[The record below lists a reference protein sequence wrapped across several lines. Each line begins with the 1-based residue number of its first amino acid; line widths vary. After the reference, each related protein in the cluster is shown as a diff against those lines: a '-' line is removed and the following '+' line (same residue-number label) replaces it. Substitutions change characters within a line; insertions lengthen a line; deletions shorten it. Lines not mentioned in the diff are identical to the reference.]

1 MVAIAVFLTGCAQLP
16 RSGAIGV
23 GPNVQIE
30 STDDYLYYSP
40 SLPSPGDSQQQIVTG
55 FLSAGN
61 GPQNDYEVARS
72 YLANNFK
79 SEWSASDEVLVQ
91 QGATVFDLID
101 ESNARVELQV
111 SATIDANGI
120 DNLAPFSFFNVVS
133 EDPPHIMFS
142 TVRTGNKNKDT
153 LNNILANQQFVVNL
167 VTEDVVEQMNTT
179 SQPVAAD
186 VNEFELANVTPI
198 ESIYIKPKR
207 VKESLVQFECE
218 MVHHYFIE
226 KHQNGGACII
236 IGKIITMHID
246 DSILMENHKIDLEK
260 YKPVA
265 RLAGSNYSKLG
276 EIFSIKR

>member
-1 MVAIAVFLTGCAQLP
+1 MQFDIQNTESSALYKLLTGTVIP
-16 RSGAIGV
+16 RPIAWV
-23 GPNVQIE
+23 
-30 STDDYLYYSP
+30 
-40 SLPSPGDSQQQIVTG
+40 
-55 FLSAGN
+55 
-61 GPQNDYEVARS
+61 
-72 YLANNFK
+72 
-79 SEWSASDEVLVQ
+79 
-91 QGATVFDLID
+91 ATVD
-101 ESNARVELQV
+101 E
-111 SATIDANGI
+111 NGI

-179 SQPVAAD
+179 SQYVAAD

-207 VKESLVQFECE
+207 VKESLMQFECE

-246 DSILMENHKIDLEK
+246 DSILMENHKINLEK